1 MQIIFQKEHEV
12 DKIKEDVGF
21 TVVKVVGDVLCE
33 LNFISL
39 YLISN
44 IDQQLIFVFENLL
57 KTYKMPSRMTSKIAT
72 LQVKVLYLCYD
83 LCPAHRLLF

>member
-44 IDQQLIFVFENLL
+44 MDQQNL
-57 KTYKMPSRMTSKIAT
+57 
-72 LQVKVLYLCYD
+72 
-83 LCPAHRLLF
+83 